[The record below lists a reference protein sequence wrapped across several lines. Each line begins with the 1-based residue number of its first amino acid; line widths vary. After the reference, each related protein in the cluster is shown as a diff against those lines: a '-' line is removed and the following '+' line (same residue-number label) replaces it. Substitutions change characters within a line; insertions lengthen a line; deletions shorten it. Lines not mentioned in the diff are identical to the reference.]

1 MKILVTGGA
10 GFIGSHLVDAL
21 VIAGHE
27 VVVIDDL
34 STGHKQNLN
43 PNAKL
48 IELNVAAPK
57 VRRVFDREQP
67 EAVFHLA
74 AQINIHRSMAN
85 PLWDAEQNI
94 IGTLNL
100 LENSQRLGVKK
111 IIFSSSAAVY
121 GDNGVVPTTE
131 DSPLLAPS
139 PYGIGKLAGEKYLEY
154 YYQTSQLPFVT
165 LRYANVY
172 GPRQSWRG
180 EGGVVAIFT
189 ARAVVGKRLVING
202 DGSQTRDFVF
212 VGDVV
217 QANLKALAT
226 AQVGIYNIGTA
237 IETSIA
243 ELAKK
248 IIAAAQSPVT
258 VTYNPA
264 RPVDQQRS
272 ALDHSKATQELGF
285 VPTIDL
291 ETGIQKT
298 ITWFKSQK

>member
-21 VIAGHE
+21 VTAGHTI
-27 VVVIDDL
+27 VVVDNLI
-34 STGHKQNLN
+34 TGKKEYVNKK
-43 PNAKL
+43 AKL
-48 IELNVAAPK
+48 KKLDIANSKLGK
-57 VRRVFDREQP
+57 VFDAERP

-74 AQINIHRSMAN
+74 AQIDIGKSVSN
-85 PLWDAEQNI
+85 PVWDAEQNI
-94 IGTLNL
+94 IGTINL

-154 YYQTSQLPFVT
+154 YHQTFQLPFVA

-172 GPRQSWRG
+172 GPRQNGQG
-180 EGGVVAIFT
+180 EGGVVAIFSE
-189 ARAVVGKRLVING
+189 RAVMDNPLTIHG

-212 VGDVV
+212 VDDVV
-217 QANLKALAT
+217 QANLKALTA
-226 AQVGIYNIGTA
+226 AQVGIYNIGTGV
-237 IETSIA
+237 ETSINSLA
-243 ELAKK
+243 ENIMTLANVS
-248 IIAAAQSPVT
+248 AGVT
-258 VTYNPA
+258 HGPA
-264 RPVDQQRS
+264 RSVDQQRS

-285 VPTIDL
+285 APAIDL
-291 ETGIQKT
+291 ATGIQRT